1 MNATDH
7 TLRNY
12 QTGEAI
18 REATADE
25 IVASIAAAK
34 RDGGAGVIEIDGLSC
49 YVD

>member
-18 REATADE
+18 RPATADE
-25 IVASIAAAK
+25 LAASLAA
-34 RDGGAGVIEIDGLSC
+34 GPEGVIMVDGVGC
-49 YVD
+49 YAD